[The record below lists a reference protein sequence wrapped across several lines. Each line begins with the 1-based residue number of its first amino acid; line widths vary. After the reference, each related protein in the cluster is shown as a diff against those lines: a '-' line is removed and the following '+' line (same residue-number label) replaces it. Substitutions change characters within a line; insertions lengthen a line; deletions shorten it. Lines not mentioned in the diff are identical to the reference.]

1 MGTSRATP
9 AGELSVLCSTIP
21 WDQLPDTPQ
30 LLVAKSHC
38 HQALVGFFQCHTC
51 ADAEA
56 PAWQP
61 RCTLAIHLYHILSAT
76 LLQKPF
82 PTLQTHNTFAVAAG
96 SSSPGQT
103 PSPSLRLPAQEMP
116 LLVTAPRLPHTDLL
130 ILSLPMVSSS
140 SNFYA
145 NQIAVKYPEC
155 HWKSNT
161 VNPLQMDDLA
171 FTSLCYLQLFC
182 TNNKQHTAQKS
193 LVAHL

>member
-1 MGTSRATP
+1 MILPKHKMLIWLQPPNCNDGDQQSHPSRGVQSPLLHDALGP
-9 AGELSVLCSTIP
+9 
-21 WDQLPDTPQ
+21 LPDTPQ

-38 HQALVGFFQCHTC
+38 HQALTGFFQCHTC

-61 RCTLAIHLYHILSAT
+61 RCTLAIHLCHILSPT

-116 LLVTAPRLPHTDLL
+116 LLVTAPRLPQPRPAHPFPSNGLL
-130 ILSLPMVSSS
+130 QQQLLCKPNCSEITRM
-140 SNFYA
+140 
-145 NQIAVKYPEC
+145 
-155 HWKSNT
+155 
-161 VNPLQMDDLA
+161 PLE
-171 FTSLCYLQLFC
+171 
-182 TNNKQHTAQKS
+182 N
-193 LVAHL
+193 